1 MTTLTLVSAEQE
13 SIRPLVESALARE
26 AGLLDVAIRQ
36 TQARLRTFEA
46 QYAMSTDEFLRRFA
60 NDEIAET
67 LDLDEWIGESRLLD
81 RLLQV
86 QSALKG
92 IAIVG

>member
-1 MTTLTLVSAEQE
+1 MTTLTLVSAHQN

-26 AGLLDVAIRQ
+26 AGLLEIAIRQ
-36 TQARLRTFEA
+36 TQTRLHAFEA
-46 QYAMSTDEFLRRFA
+46 QYNMSTDEFLRRFA

-67 LDLDEWIGESRLLD
+67 LDLDEWIGESRLFD
-81 RLLQV
+81 SLLQK
-86 QSALKG
+86 QNTLKG

>member
-26 AGLLDVAIRQ
+26 AGLLEVAIRQ
-36 TQARLRTFEA
+36 TEARLHAFEA
-46 QYAMSTDEFLRRFA
+46 QYQMSTDEFLRRFA

-81 RLLQV
+81 RLFQK
-86 QSALKG
+86 QIALKG